1 LPQVKEAIHMRGLAI
16 TLLSLFWGFILL
28 LVGGRFLALL
38 AGANKDS
45 ELVQGL
51 YDWSEFWVEPFF
63 RMFDLGNKA
72 VEGGGTFEPAS
83 LIALFVYLVAGMLV
97 MSLISGAVFGRFHHA

>member
-1 LPQVKEAIHMRGLAI
+1 MRGLLI
-16 TLLSLFWGFILL
+16 TLFSLAWGFLLL

-38 AGANKDS
+38 AAANRNS
-45 ELVQGL
+45 ELVDGL

-63 RMFDLGNKA
+63 NMFNLTNEA

-83 LIALFVYLVAGMLV
+83 LLAFIVYLVAGMLIL
-97 MSLISGAVFGRFHHA
+97 SLISGAVFGRFHHA

>member
-1 LPQVKEAIHMRGLAI
+1 MLRGLVLTAFAVVWTAI
-16 TLLSLFWGFILL
+16 LV

-38 AGANKDS
+38 AGANRES
-45 ELVQGL
+45 ELVEWL

-63 RMFDLGNKA
+63 RMFSLSNEA

-83 LIALFVYLVAGMLV
+83 LIAFAVYFIAGLIIG
-97 MSLISGAVFGRFHHA
+97 SLLSGAPFNRIAHDHA